1 MLFVSVCAIGWGSEA
16 VIINAALKEDVS
28 SEVALALRQMTSSIT
43 YGLVVLPF
51 IGYSS
56 LFELLPQGSLILII
70 AVAGVLGT
78 LSYLNYYKAIDMI
91 GATQAMGLN
100 ISYPAWAFLIQ
111 YLIDRQFNLYLFSL
125 AVIVMVGSIM
135 SNEKPF
141 ELLNI
146 FSPSKSSDLTS

>member
-78 LSYLNYYKAIDMI
+78 LSYLNYYKADRHDWCDTSHGIK
-91 GATQAMGLN
+91 
-100 ISYPAWAFLIQ
+100 YFLSC
-111 YLIDRQFNLYLFSL
+111 L
-125 AVIVMVGSIM
+125 G
-135 SNEKPF
+135 
-141 ELLNI
+141 I
-146 FSPSKSSDLTS
+146 FDPILD